1 VIEFE
6 DRYLVPLPPPDPLRN
21 YTAAALRG
29 GVDRTDIKPLLISQ
43 PEGPSFRV
51 NGYAVEWQKWNF
63 RVGFTPREGLVIHTV
78 AYNDGIHGR
87 RSIAHRLS
95 FVEMVVPYGDPKD
108 PHYRKNAFDI
118 GEDGLGKNC
127 HSLKRG
133 CDCLGYIKYFDAH
146 FTNFHG
152 EVETVKNCVCMHEED
167 HGIMWKHQDWR
178 TGFEEVRRSRRL
190 TVSFFCTVAN
200 YEYGFYWH
208 FYQVSWCD
216 WFLSSCS
223 SANHLVR
230 SIVKSNLFSKN
241 SLYKE
246 QG

>member
-1 VIEFE
+1 MLDLMI
-6 DRYLVPLPPPDPLRN
+6 
-21 YTAAALRG
+21 AASNL
-29 GVDRTDIKPLLISQ
+29 Q
-43 PEGPSFRV
+43 
-51 NGYAVEWQKWNF
+51 
-63 RVGFTPREGLVIHTV
+63 
-78 AYNDGIHGR
+78 
-87 RSIAHRLS
+87 
-95 FVEMVVPYGDPKD
+95 
-108 PHYRKNAFDI
+108 
-118 GEDGLGKNC
+118 
-127 HSLKRG
+127 G

-208 FYQVSWCD
+208 FYQVLWCD

-223 SANHLVR
+223 
-230 SIVKSNLFSKN
+230 
-241 SLYKE
+241 
-246 QG
+246 

>member
-1 VIEFE
+1 MRDTGDCKLDLMI
-6 DRYLVPLPPPDPLRN
+6 
-21 YTAAALRG
+21 AASNL
-29 GVDRTDIKPLLISQ
+29 Q
-43 PEGPSFRV
+43 
-51 NGYAVEWQKWNF
+51 
-63 RVGFTPREGLVIHTV
+63 
-78 AYNDGIHGR
+78 
-87 RSIAHRLS
+87 
-95 FVEMVVPYGDPKD
+95 
-108 PHYRKNAFDI
+108 
-118 GEDGLGKNC
+118 
-127 HSLKRG
+127 G

-230 SIVKSNLFSKN
+230 SIVKSNLFSMN